1 MRERKGCIDEHSRTE
16 TVVSVVPDRRDI
28 TINWCDR
35 ERREGSE

>member
-1 MRERKGCIDEHSRTE
+1 MRERKRRVYEKSRTE

-28 TINWCDR
+28 KRCDR